1 MQAADPGG
9 EGGEEVKAH
18 TNGEACG
25 KPEYAMAQISLGG
38 KIFDVLFVDRVARD
52 SFLMGETDFVEQ
64 VIRVDRGL
72 KEDRRREVLLHEIL
86 HCILEAA
93 GDSES
98 NEDERLVCTIAS
110 GLNDVFAANSW
121 LLSLFC

>member
-1 MQAADPGG
+1 M
-9 EGGEEVKAH
+9 KAH
-18 TNGEACG
+18 TNGKACG